1 MSTDDD
7 LHRFAVRVVELQE
20 QERLRSETAV
30 PDEETLLR
38 VARDLGV
45 TDEQLLK
52 MRDDAKA
59 QKTLAQ
65 ALRQSGALDDAIGAL
80 EDVRVFHPHDLEG
93 QRLLADAL
101 YLRSRKTKSEADWQ
115 RARALCQGVVA
126 TAPADAEARALLL
139 AIHNNPPV
147 ASAAKGGGI
156 GWAVVA
162 GVGAL
167 VLALVVV
174 VLLAL

>member
-20 QERLRSETAV
+20 QERQRSETAV

-45 TDEQLLK
+45 TDEQLLR

-59 QKTLAQ
+59 KKTLAQ
-65 ALRQSGALDDAIGAL
+65 ALRQSGALDEAIGAL

-101 YLRSRKTKSEADWQ
+101 YLRSRKTRSEEDWQ
-115 RARALCQGVVA
+115 RAQALCQGVVSA
-126 TAPADAEARALLL
+126 APADAEARALLL
-139 AIHNNPPV
+139 AIKNNPP
-147 ASAAKGGGI
+147 SAAASSAGGI
-156 GWAVVA
+156 GWVVA
-162 GVGAL
+162 AGIGLAVM
-167 VLALVVV
+167 ALVVV
-174 VLLAL
+174 AFLLF